1 MCSLG
6 IMQRTAVVAGGNKS
20 GRWMPKEEREGAWR
34 EEGEF
39 EVQIVFF
46 FGYLF
51 TIIGISDRVRHDFQ
65 GHRCELC

>member
-1 MCSLG
+1 MD
-6 IMQRTAVVAGGNKS
+6 AKGGEGGGVEGG
-20 GRWMPKEEREGAWR
+20 GRVRGTDS
-34 EEGEF
+34 
-39 EVQIVFF
+39 FF

>member
-46 FGYLF
+46 LVIFLLSLG
-51 TIIGISDRVRHDFQ
+51 FQ
-65 GHRCELC
+65 TG